1 MCIFVASAHL
11 MKPFLLVVIYHLL
24 IAKFI
29 VLQFWND
36 VIYSAQM
43 KFKLLDHMFPK
54 SVFQN
59 LKTMLIGVQSWWSDN
74 LGCLCKVVHICTIF
88 TTQEDVEKRWEHN
101 ILHEESQCNM
111 SSVNI
116 TSLQLIIYIT
126 LDYFQLWNCIKIAW
140 SVLYKQDNK
149 QIKIFFADFNVY
161 SIVVLQN
168 LYSVESGNFFKF
180 IVTLF
185 IMIQSY
191 TELLS

>member
-74 LGCLCKVVHICTIF
+74 LGCLCKVLHICTIF
-88 TTQEDVEKRWEHN
+88 TTQEDFEKRWEHN
-101 ILHEESQCNM
+101 IPHEESQCNM
-111 SSVNI
+111 SSVIAIDHIYHIGLFPTMKLHQNCLICFIQAGQQANQNI
-116 TSLQLIIYIT
+116 FCW
-126 LDYFQLWNCIKIAW
+126 FQCIFNCGFAKFVQRGIW
-140 SVLYKQDNK
+140 Q
-149 QIKIFFADFNVY
+149 FF
-161 SIVVLQN
+161 
-168 LYSVESGNFFKF
+168 
-180 IVTLF
+180 
-185 IMIQSY
+185 
-191 TELLS
+191 